1 MTNTVYDFFRPLP
14 FTKRLLGSWF
24 LWCALYKGFSAWF
37 LLPLW
42 LVLMGVAVTCFA
54 AYQIQKRTALP
65 TADDVFFC
73 SGTAVFAVVLT
84 YCYGGKTP
92 YTFAVL
98 VLIALCLALYPV
110 LRFRTPLTA
119 PFSNRMVTVCGV
131 ALGAIMFAV
140 IAVTTCLRYRVF
152 GAPNFDFG
160 LFCNMFHHMRETGL
174 PMATSE
180 RNQLLS
186 HFAVHISPIYYVLL
200 PFYAVFPSPI
210 TLQIGQAAV
219 VASGMIPLYL
229 LTKRFALSNKT
240 TLAVLFVY
248 AAHPMLTAGCF
259 YDLHEN
265 CFLAPLL
272 LWLFWCYESGHYR
285 WLFVPLTLTLLV
297 KEDASV
303 YVAMFA
309 IYLFFCKKDKKRGL
323 VLFLIAAV
331 YFTAAVLLLQAF
343 GQGAMFGRYAGIL
356 REAKEA
362 GGILHLLLRDP
373 GYFLEQM
380 VTASDKTAKP
390 LFLLQLLLPFGL
402 LLWKVKIHS
411 RLLLLLPL
419 LLNLLTE
426 YGYQYNVGFQYNFG
440 VTAFLF
446 YLWMQNIAETPKKRL
461 RNPLLFSVAAVCLLY
476 ITAVIP
482 RLEAYA
488 KNAIVNYDEHNRM
501 IAALETV
508 PDDVSVTASTF
519 LIARLARRDVIYE
532 DTYRKEPDT
541 EYVVLDNRKAYREK
555 AQAYKEVCLKAGYH
569 VTLSTDEIIILQ
581 TESKE

>member
-1 MTNTVYDFFRPLP
+1 MTKSVCDFFTPIP
-14 FTKRLLGSWF
+14 FAKRLLGSWF

-42 LVLMGVAVTCFA
+42 LLVIGVAATCFA
-54 AYQIQKRTALP
+54 TYQIQKRMASS
-65 TADDVFFC
+65 TADDMIFC
-73 SGTAVFAVVLT
+73 VGTAVFAVVLT
-84 YCYGGKTP
+84 YCYGGKSP
-92 YTFAVL
+92 YLFALLVL
-98 VLIALCLALYPV
+98 VALYFVLYPV
-110 LRFRTPLTA
+110 LRLRTPLTP
-119 PFSNRMVTVCGV
+119 PFSKRMVTACSVVLGV
-131 ALGAIMFAV
+131 VMFAG

-174 PMATSE
+174 PMVTSE

-200 PFYAVFPSPI
+200 PFYVVFPSPI

-219 VASGMIPLYL
+219 VASGIIPLYL
-229 LTKRFALSNKT
+229 LTKRFALSGKT
-240 TLAVLFVY
+240 TVAVLFVY
-248 AAHPMLTAGCF
+248 AAHPMLSAGCF

-272 LWLFWCYESGHYR
+272 LWLFWCYESGYHR
-285 WLFVPLTLTLLV
+285 WLFVPLILTLLV
-297 KEDASV
+297 KEDAAV

-309 IYLFFCKKDKKRGL
+309 IYLFFCKKDKKRGP
-323 VLFLIAAV
+323 VLFAIAAL
-331 YFTAAVLLLQAF
+331 YFTAAVLLLQTF

-356 REAKEA
+356 REAKDA
-362 GGILHLLLRDP
+362 GSILHLLLRDP

-380 VTASDKTAKP
+380 VTASDTTAKP

-402 LLWKVKIHS
+402 LLWKTKIHS

-426 YGYQYNVGFQYNFG
+426 YGYQYNIGFQYNFG

-446 YLWMQNIAETPKKRL
+446 YLWIQNIAETPKKRL
-461 RNPLLFSVAAVCLLY
+461 RNPLLFSVAAACLLY

-482 RLEAYA
+482 RLEGYA

-519 LIARLARRDVIYE
+519 LIAHLAERDIIYE
-532 DTYRKEPDT
+532 DTYRKTPDT
-541 EYVVLDNRKAYREK
+541 DYVVLDNRKAYREK
-555 AQAYKEVCLKAGYH
+555 AQTYKAVCLQEGYR
-569 VTLSTDEIIILQ
+569 VTLSTEEIIILQ
-581 TESKE
+581 AESEE

>member
-1 MTNTVYDFFRPLP
+1 MTKSICDFFKPIP
-14 FTKRLLGSWF
+14 FAKRLLGSWF

-37 LLPLW
+37 VLPLW
-42 LVLMGVAVTCFA
+42 IFLLGVAVTCFA
-54 AYQIQKRTALP
+54 AYHLQKQAATFSV
-65 TADDVFFC
+65 DDVFFC
-73 SGTAVFAVVLT
+73 AGTAVFAVVLT
-84 YCYGGKTP
+84 YCYGGKNP
-92 YTFAVL
+92 YTFVLL
-98 VLIALCLALYPV
+98 VLTALCLALYPV
-110 LRFRTPLTA
+110 LRLQTPLTPPCSKRA
-119 PFSNRMVTVCGV
+119 VTVCGV
-131 ALGAIMFAV
+131 VLGLIMFAV
-140 IAVTTCLRYRVF
+140 IATTTCLRYRVF

-174 PMATSE
+174 PLSTSE

-186 HFAVHISPIYYVLL
+186 HFAVHISPIYYLML

-210 TLQIGQAAV
+210 TLQIGQAVV
-219 VASGMIPLYL
+219 VASGMIPLYFL
-229 LTKRFALSNKT
+229 AKRFSLSNKI

-265 CFLAPLL
+265 CFLTPLL
-272 LWLFWCYESGHYR
+272 LWLFWCYESGHTR
-285 WLFVPLTLTLLV
+285 WMFLPLALILLV
-297 KEDASV
+297 KEDAAV

-309 IYLFFCKKDKKRGL
+309 IYLFFGKKDKKRGIL
-323 VLFLIAAV
+323 LFALAAV
-331 YFTAAVLLLQAF
+331 YFTAAILLLQTF
-343 GQGAMFGRYAGIL
+343 GLGAMFGRYAGIL

-362 GGILHLLLRDP
+362 GGIVHLFLRDP

-390 LFLLQLLLPFGL
+390 LFLLQLLVPFGL
-402 LLWKVKIHS
+402 LLWKTKNHS

-426 YGYQYNVGFQYNFG
+426 YGYQYNIGFQYNFG
-440 VTAFLF
+440 VTAFLL
-446 YLWMQNIAETPKKRL
+446 YLWVQNIAETPKKQS
-461 RNPLLFSVAAVCLLY
+461 RNPLLFSVAAACLLY

-482 RLEAYA
+482 RLEGYV

-501 IAALETV
+501 IAALDTV

-519 LIARLARRDVIYE
+519 LIAHLADRDVIYE

-555 AQAYKEVCLKAGYH
+555 AQAYQTVCIKAGYH
-569 VTLSTDEIIILQ
+569 VTLSTNEVIILQ
-581 TESKE
+581 SKSEG

>member
-1 MTNTVYDFFRPLP
+1 MTNSTRDFFTPIP

-42 LVLMGVAVTCFA
+42 LVLTGVAATCFV
-54 AYQIQKRTALP
+54 AYQVQKQMKLS

-84 YCYGGKTP
+84 YCYGGKHP
-92 YTFAVL
+92 YAFAVL
-98 VLIALCLALYPV
+98 VLTALCLALYPV
-110 LRFRTPLTA
+110 LRSRMPLTA
-119 PFSNRMVTVCGV
+119 PFSKRMVTVCGV
-131 ALGAIMFAV
+131 VLGVVMFAV

-174 PMATSE
+174 PMVTSE

-186 HFAVHISPIYYVLL
+186 HFAVHVSPIYYVLL

-219 VASGMIPLYL
+219 VASGIIPLY
-229 LTKRFALSNKT
+229 ALAKQFGLSGKT
-240 TLAVLFVY
+240 TVAVLLVY
-248 AAHPMLTAGCF
+248 AAHPMLSAGCF

-265 CFLAPLL
+265 CFLAPIL

-297 KEDASV
+297 KEDAAV
-303 YVAMFA
+303 YIAMFA
-309 IYLFFCKKDKKRGL
+309 VYLFFCRKDRKRGIT
-323 VLFLIAAV
+323 LFAVAAL
-331 YFTAAVLLLQAF
+331 YFTAAVLLLQVF

-362 GGILHLLLRDP
+362 GSIVHLLLRDP

-380 VTASDKTAKP
+380 ATASDKTAKP

-402 LLWKVKIHS
+402 LLWKTKVHS
-411 RLLLLLPL
+411 RLLLLVPL

-426 YGYQYNVGFQYNFG
+426 YAYQYNLGFQYNFG
-440 VTAFLF
+440 TTAFLF
-446 YLWMQNIAETPKKRL
+446 YLWIQNVSETPKSEL
-461 RNPLLFSVAAVCLLY
+461 RNPLLFSAVAACLLY

-482 RLEAYA
+482 RMEGYA
-488 KNAIVNYDEHNRM
+488 KNAIVNYEEHNRM
-501 IAALETV
+501 IAALDTV
-508 PDDVSVTASTF
+508 PDDASVTASTF
-519 LIARLARRDVIYE
+519 LIAHLAERDVIYE
-532 DTYRKEPDT
+532 DTYRKIPDT

-555 AQAYKEVCLKAGYH
+555 AQAYKEVSLQAGYH
-569 VTLSTDEIIILQ
+569 VTFSTEEIIILQ
-581 TESKE
+581 SKSGE

>member
-1 MTNTVYDFFRPLP
+1 MTNTVCDFFKPIP
-14 FTKRLLGSWF
+14 FAKRLLGSWF
-24 LWCALYKGFSAWF
+24 LWCALYKGFSVWF

-42 LVLMGVAVTCFA
+42 FVLLGVAATCFA
-54 AYQIQKRTALP
+54 FYRVQKQNKLP
-65 TADDVFFC
+65 TTDDVFFC
-73 SGTAVFAVVLT
+73 TGTAVFAVVLA
-84 YCYGGKTP
+84 YCYGGKHP

-98 VLIALCLALYPV
+98 VLTALCLALYPV
-110 LRFRTPLTA
+110 LRFRTPLTP
-119 PFSNRMVTVCGV
+119 PFSKRMVTVCGV
-131 ALGAIMFAV
+131 VLGVIMFAV

-174 PMATSE
+174 PMVTSE

-186 HFAVHISPIYYVLL
+186 HFAVHVSPIYYVLL

-240 TLAVLFVY
+240 MLAVLFVY
-248 AAHPMLTAGCF
+248 AAHPMLSAGCF

-297 KEDASV
+297 KEDAAV

-309 IYLFFCKKDKKRGL
+309 IYLFFCKKDKKRG
-323 VLFLIAAV
+323 VALFLIAAV
-331 YFTAAVLLLQAF
+331 YFTAAVLLLQTF

-362 GGILHLLLRDP
+362 GGIVHLLLRDP

-402 LLWKVKIHS
+402 LLWKTKIHS

-426 YGYQYNVGFQYNFG
+426 YGYQYNIGFQYNFG

-482 RLEAYA
+482 RLEGYA

-519 LIARLARRDVIYE
+519 LIAHLAQRDVIFE
-532 DTYRKEPDT
+532 DTYRKMPDT
-541 EYVVLDNRKAYREK
+541 DYVVLDNRKAYREK
-555 AQAYKEVCLKAGYH
+555 AQAYQTVCLQAGYR
-569 VTLSTDEIIILQ
+569 VTLSTEEIIILQ
-581 TESKE
+581 AKSKE